1 MEDLIFLI
9 LSFLSLINANVKCG
23 NKFFTDYMDLENTY
37 NVRGVFVWMI
47 VFRHST
53 GYYYRNPKKTSIIID
68 ESFQQNIVSL
78 FLFYSGYGIYKSF
91 SKKGASY
98 IKTLPIKSII
108 LFIKTQLIL
117 LLFLLTNKILKKKI
131 TLKDYF
137 YAVIL
142 KKSIGNSYWFAFA
155 IISFYIEAFFSFILI
170 RNKKYNFL
178 GILFLTII
186 CYFHIKFVYKYY
198 YPKEI
203 ITVDTI
209 ICFITGFYYCYFQ
222 TCLDKIIM
230 LNDISYLAIISI
242 IAFSYYKFHIHINRA
257 ILFYKN
263 IKNFFFTL
271 MAVLLTMKIQFK
283 NDFLKLMNSHS
294 YSIFLLQRIIFIL
307 IYEKGIF
314 KDYPFIRFFIQFSVV
329 VLISCIFDKYTIYI
343 DIILKNRIIKN
354 NKNNTQKENKLI
366 SDIVKNNEVAKL
378 IEIS

>member
-9 LSFLSLINANVKCG
+9 LSFLSLINANIKCG

-170 RNKKYNFL
+170 RNKKYNFI
-178 GILFLTII
+178 GIIFLTII
-186 CYFHIKFVYKYY
+186 CYFHVKYAHKYY
-198 YPKEI
+198 YLNDPVYNLD
-203 ITVDTI
+203 TVM
-209 ICFITGFYYCYFQ
+209 CFIPGLYYCFFQ
-222 TCLDKIIM
+222 SYLDKIIM
-230 LNDISYLAIISI
+230 LNDIIYLGFMSI
-242 IAFSYYKFHIHINRA
+242 IIYFYYKFHLHPKEGLLLYRS
-257 ILFYKN
+257 
-263 IKNFFFTL
+263 IKNCIFCIV
-271 MAVLLTMKIQFK
+271 AVLLTMKIQLK
-283 NDFLKLMNSHS
+283 NDFLKFLSTHS
-294 YSIFLLQRIIFIL
+294 YSIYLLQRMVFIY
-307 IYEKGIF
+307 IRQKGIL
-314 KDYPFIRFFIQFSVV
+314 KNNTFIRFCFQFSLIL
-329 VLISCIFDKYTIYI
+329 LISCIFDRITIYI
-343 DIILKNRIIKN
+343 DILFKKCINRKNTKKN
-354 NKNNTQKENKLI
+354 NHNNNTKI
-366 SDIVKNNEVAKL
+366 
-378 IEIS
+378 IELS